1 MTSRYALRPCRSF
14 GTRTGKPSPFLLRFL
29 LLLGLPLWACGPAEE
44 DGPGLPAVV
53 NLPPEESVEAA
64 LATLSEEEIVAHVQ
78 VLASDEFGG
87 RGPASPG
94 EERTIQYLTEQFGSM
109 GLEPGGPRNSW
120 TQAVPLVSITADPDM
135 SMTIAGG
142 GYANT
147 FRYGPD
153 FIAWTTR
160 VVEQVQLDAS
170 ELVFVG
176 YGTVAPEYGWNDYE
190 GVDVQGKTVVMLVN
204 DPGYATQNPE
214 LFKGNAMTYY
224 GRWTYKYEEAAR
236 QGAAAVLLVHETEPA
251 SYGWA
256 TVENSW
262 SGPQFDL
269 VAEDDNMSRVQVES
283 WISLE
288 MVREIFRAAG
298 LDFDAMK
305 EEAATPE
312 FQAVPM
318 GGLSAST
325 SIENAVERSTSHNFL
340 ARIPGS
346 SRPDEVVIYMG
357 HWDHFG
363 TDTSMEGDQI
373 FNGAVD
379 NASGIAALMELAEAF
394 QTLEPGPERTV
405 VFLATTA
412 EEQGLLGSDYYA
424 THPVY
429 PLEKTAGAIN
439 IDALNIHG
447 PMNDFVIVGYGNSE
461 MDDYAVRAAVLQDRE
476 VLPNPDPAAGSFYR
490 SDHFPLAK
498 QGVPALYGHAGRDH
512 RVHGEEWTK
521 ERADAWT
528 AAHYHQPSDEYDPEY
543 WDLEGAMEDIRL
555 WFHVGLEMAY
565 SNDFP
570 GWHEGTEFKA
580 VRDAAMG
587 G

>member
-109 GLEPGGPRNSW
+109 GLEPGGPRNGW

-214 LFKGNAMTYY
+214 LFNGNAMTYY

-288 MVREIFRAAG
+288 MAREIFRAAG

-305 EEAATPE
+305 EEAGTPE